1 MPSCHLADI
10 VACFHDIMRRHR
22 RTVGE
27 AIKPDLRCTPG
38 SSRSCI
44 SRSRFVPGGCRRH
57 ADQLPDVAVGILE
70 SVSVHE
76 AVLLCFIVGGSSRR
90 YGLAYQ
96 IVQLLPAF
104 AGEAEEHLRKNSLA
118 VLFHS

>member
-1 MPSCHLADI
+1 MHAGI
-10 VACFHDIMRRHR
+10 MAFFHDILSRHR
-22 RTVGE
+22 RPGGE
-27 AIKPDLRCTPG
+27 AIKPELRCTPG

-44 SRSRFVPGGCRRH
+44 SCSRFVLGSCRHH

-70 SVSVHE
+70 SVAVHE